1 MTKYWEYLAYI
12 FSLKKI
18 ILYLEISVTRSI
30 LTFTNT
36 ITFKAV
42 LKINGYS
49 LHL

>member
-30 LTFTNT
+30 LTFNT

-49 LHL
+49 LH

>member
-30 LTFTNT
+30 LTF
-36 ITFKAV
+36 KAV